1 MASSSNPSSSSSSS
15 APQNQ
20 DSHAFNANV
29 SNFVSVKLSSEGNY
43 HLWEKQMGC
52 LLKSYNLYDI
62 VCDQSTPDLINTPPN
77 SLVMG
82 WIFST
87 ISEELLNTVFNLESA
102 KKVWDKLKSIY
113 DPTITHS
120 TKETETETG
129 QDERA
134 VPTDTRPSME
144 EKILKIKDEVKDKVA
159 KYKRTIKEAV
169 ALNPAET
176 ETETGQHESAVPTDT
191 RTLIEEML
199 KLKEEVKGKVTRY
212 EKKIKQALGGLF
224 IERKPKVQMK
234 EDEKTKRNKMLCS
247 AIVEGRWDDVK
258 SMIDKQKVEITEAID
273 SDKNTILHL
282 LVGIGHMN
290 SSVHEVLSKINKAEL
305 HEMRNKNGSTALHIA
320 AIVGNTEGA
329 KLLIKRNKN
338 LLATE
343 DNKHETPLHKAFE
356 NMHLDTVEY
365 LLKATKKDGKTKE
378 NLIDVKEG
386 SNLLANAI
394 SAKQYDLAKELIQ
407 KYPQFAVEGD
417 EVLMAIAK
425 TFPTGLD
432 YWETLIY
439 PIPDHTFEWMVERAR
454 ILFYTLVWFHR
465 IPMKII
471 QDIPNNM
478 IWSILKLVQFTI
490 IMVPLCV
497 LSWICRL
504 IILLFITMVYFPFF
518 MFYFF
523 MWKILITECKYIE
536 DIEKKH
542 REPQEAK
549 TVLKLVCDEIENS
562 GKPHDPRR
570 YYARPVHEAARQDAY
585 EVVDEILMRCPE
597 AIRYKDKS
605 GYDIIQIAVIHRSE
619 HIYELIK
626 ILGERR
632 NVYRTIEDSS
642 QNNMLHLVGRLAPTH
657 KLKLRTGAALQLQR
671 ELQWREVVKKMVSPA
686 YITKENIFNETPD
699 MVFTKEHK
707 HLVKEGEQWMKTV
720 AESCSITAALIA
732 TIVFAAAITVPG
744 GSNQDTGIPV
754 FTENVAFKI
763 FAVAD
768 AISLFA
774 SSTALLMFQS
784 ILTGRFSEQDFR
796 ITLPNRLILGLC
808 SLMISTTAMM
818 VAFSATLFFVFCHGK
833 RWMLAPICVLAFL
846 PIVSFAIFQ
855 IPLMV
860 ELYRSICGYYE
871 YIFEKVRNKNK
882 PRSLPYGI
890 RLFFD

>member
-1 MASSSNPSSSSSSS
+1 MASPSNPSSFSSSSS

-29 SNFVSVKLSSEGNY
+29 SNFVSVKLSSERNY

-52 LLKSYNLYDI
+52 LLKSYNLYGI
-62 VCDQSTPDLINTPPN
+62 VCDPSTPDLIDTPPN
-77 SLVMG
+77 SIVKG

-87 ISEELLNTVFNLESA
+87 ISEELLNTVFNIESA
-102 KKVWDKLKSIY
+102 KEVWDKLKSIY

-120 TKETETETG
+120 TKETKTETS
-129 QDERA
+129 QD
-134 VPTDTRPSME
+134 
-144 EKILKIKDEVKDKVA
+144 
-159 KYKRTIKEAV
+159 
-169 ALNPAET
+169 
-176 ETETGQHESAVPTDT
+176 ESAVPKDPLTPF
-191 RTLIEEML
+191 EEFVM
-199 KLKEEVKGKVTRY
+199 KKEEEIRSKFARY
-212 EKKIKQALGGLF
+212 KKMAKMAREAIGGILK
-224 IERKPKVQMK
+224 ERKPKVQMT
-234 EDEKTKRNKMLCS
+234 EDEKTKRNKKLSS
-247 AIVEGRWDDVK
+247 AIVEGRWDDVE
-258 SMIDKQKVEITEAID
+258 SMINEDEDVITEAID
-273 SDKNTILHL
+273 SDDNRILHIV
-282 LVGIGHMN
+282 VGIGHN
-290 SSVHEVLSKINKAEL
+290 SFVSEMLSKIKDAKL
-305 HEMRNKNGSTALHIA
+305 PRMKNKNGSTALHIA

-329 KLLIKRNKN
+329 KLLIKRNRK
-338 LLATE
+338 LLVTE
-343 DNKHETPLHKAFE
+343 DNKCETPLHKAFE

-365 LLKATKKDGKTKE
+365 LLKATNEDGKNKKMS
-378 NLIDVKEG
+378 NPIDVKKG
-386 SNLLANAI
+386 SNLLANAV

-407 KYPQFAVEGD
+407 KYPQFVVEDD
-417 EVLMAIAK
+417 EVLMAIPK

-432 YWETLIY
+432 HWETLIY
-439 PIPDHTFEWMVERAR
+439 PIPDHIFEWMVERAR
-454 ILFYTLVWFHR
+454 MLFYALVRFHR

-471 QDIPNNM
+471 EDIPNNM

-490 IMVPLCV
+490 IKVPLYV
-497 LSWICRL
+497 LSWIYCL

-518 MFYFF
+518 MLYFSL
-523 MWKILITECKYIE
+523 WTILKTQFKYID

-542 REPQEAK
+542 REPEEAK
-549 TVLKLVCDEIENS
+549 QVLKLVCDEIDNLKTP
-562 GKPHDPRR
+562 GKPHDPR

-597 AIRYKDKS
+597 AIRYKDKN
-605 GYDIIQIAVIHRSE
+605 GYDIIQLAVIHRSE
-619 HIYELIK
+619 NIYELIN

-707 HLVKEGEQWMKTV
+707 HLVKEGEQWMKAV

-744 GSNQDTGIPV
+744 GSKQDTGIPV
-754 FTENVAFKI
+754 FTENIAFTI

-796 ITLPNRLILGLC
+796 ISLPKRLILGLC

-846 PIVSFAIFQ
+846 PIVSFATFQ

-860 ELYRSICGYYE
+860 DLIRSTYGYYE
-871 YIFEKVRNKNK
+871 YIFEKVRNKNR
-882 PRSLPYGI
+882 PRLLPYGI
-890 RLFFD
+890 RLFFG